1 MLKPVHINTFFLEL
15 IVSLSL
21 YSSKKWKYSMEKFKL
36 VLIYQNATIDLTQF
50 GATIWAKHNTHW
62 EWNKLLNIMTLV
74 WRTGKSL
81 RKRLTMSLSQ
91 KNATN
96 VSMHLLGQTFWGCI
110 WKRTVHNAQFVQYL
124 YLATEQAGTYLKSG
138 PVWHHL
144 TYINPTLFS
153 CEIDIEN
160 SILVSFKL

>member
-1 MLKPVHINTFFLEL
+1 MGVLASDPDSYAVYIQFIWKD
-15 IVSLSL
+15 L
-21 YSSKKWKYSMEKFKL
+21 YSVLKWSLMKVKDEGMY
-36 VLIYQNATIDLTQF
+36 
-50 GATIWAKHNTHW
+50 GA
-62 EWNKLLNIMTLV
+62 L
-74 WRTGKSL
+74 
-81 RKRLTMSLSQ
+81 
-91 KNATN
+91 
-96 VSMHLLGQTFWGCI
+96 
-110 WKRTVHNAQFVQYL
+110 HNAQFVQYL